1 MKINRQILATDKN
14 LYRSERGSIV
24 LEAAMVLPIFLFVSV
39 FLVYIVQMTLISTS
53 LNNVS
58 SDTARYV
65 STHMYVVK
73 EAGTAIENSK
83 YMPKMS
89 LTDLVTKYDSLFPPP
104 LDGWIQDMASTG
116 DTRLRQLKNQASAAV
131 LDAAIKPL
139 IKQVASDNGLDFE
152 RIHVT
157 EVTVPD
163 MSGDPYFG
171 IELSYELPFK
181 VPLVFRPIVLQSRA
195 TERLWIGDTNESEGA
210 ASDENKEETGVRVVS
225 VPHPAHPESLISIAA
240 TAPPNSKVHLEVTYK
255 SGSSKAQGLGDAI
268 ADADGNIIWTWKIP
282 SSATEGWATYVLTTE
297 DGQKIRGTFEIAN
310 YDGRPVISGAPGT
323 GAYPIEP

>member
-1 MKINRQILATDKN
+1 MSNRHLQ
-14 LYRSERGSIV
+14 RSERGSIV

-89 LTDLVTKYDSLFPPP
+89 LTDLAAKYDSLFPPP
-104 LDGWIQDMASTG
+104 LNGWVQDMATTG

-139 IKQVASDNGLDFE
+139 IQQVSSDNGLDFE
-152 RIHVT
+152 RIHVS

-163 MSGDPYFG
+163 MSGSPYFG

-195 TERLWIGDTNESEGA
+195 VERLWIGDTGESDVA
-210 ASDENKEETGVRVVS
+210 SSDETKEKTGVKVVS
-225 VPHPAHPESLISIAA
+225 VPSPAHPESLISIAA
-240 TAPPNSKVHLEVTYK
+240 TAPPNSKIHLEVSYK
-255 SGSSKAQGLGDAI
+255 SGSSTAQGLGDAMS
-268 ADADGNIIWTWKIP
+268 DADGNITWTWKIP

-297 DGQKIRGTFEIAN
+297 DGQKIQGTFEITD

-323 GAYPIEP
+323 GANPIKP